1 MDEVELPFGQV
12 RLKLKGSAAGHNG
25 LRSIEASLRTQEYPR
40 YGPIIAIP
48 PPHPPH
54 THTREH
60 CGIGIGAAASPS
72 Y

>member
-40 YGPIIAIP
+40 YVPITAIP
-48 PPHPPH
+48 PLPP
-54 THTREH
+54 THTQENL
-60 CGIGIGAAASPS
+60 AVLASVRQCLRDGD
-72 Y
+72 